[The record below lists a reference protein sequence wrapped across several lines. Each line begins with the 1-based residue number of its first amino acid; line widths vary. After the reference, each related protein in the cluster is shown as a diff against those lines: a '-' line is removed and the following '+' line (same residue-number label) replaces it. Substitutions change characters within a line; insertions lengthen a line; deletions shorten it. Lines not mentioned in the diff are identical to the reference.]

1 MCGRYKL
8 SDERVLKM
16 YWEELK
22 DKYDG
27 KILDSLKFGD
37 IYPHSLNVVLDQDNS
52 PELMK
57 WEYNVFNRQVIN
69 TRLESI
75 RDKNFYKDA
84 LRCLIPATGFYE
96 WDSEKNKYFIHNND
110 ELFFMAG
117 IYQKDHGQL
126 NYSVLTRPASQ
137 TMYIHERAP
146 VILSDAEAI
155 EYLNQMDIEKLL
167 HNNPTMQIDDPL
179 IRFDLF

>member
-96 WDSEKNKYFIHNND
+96 WDGEKNKYFIHNND

-117 IYQKDHGQL
+117 IY
-126 NYSVLTRPASQ
+126 
-137 TMYIHERAP
+137 
-146 VILSDAEAI
+146 
-155 EYLNQMDIEKLL
+155 
-167 HNNPTMQIDDPL
+167 
-179 IRFDLF
+179 